1 MSSICTFRPLALP
14 PSARGALW
22 LSSMPG
28 RLEPWPAFLA
38 EARRVGLTAVVCLNP
53 LTEVAELS
61 PAYHAAIRS
70 DELPFRF
77 NHIPMRNFGLA
88 AQADLFR
95 SALEGV
101 ADDLARGEIILLH
114 CAAGMGRTG
123 TVAACLLKRLG
134 LPKQEALDRV
144 RAAGSNPESA
154 IQTGLVDTF

>member
-1 MSSICTFRPLALP
+1 MPTCTFRSLALP
-14 PSARGALW
+14 PTAQGALW

-28 RLEPWPAFLA
+28 RLEPWPDFLS

-61 PAYHAAIRS
+61 PAYHAAIRAG
-70 DELPFRF
+70 ELPFRF

-95 SALEGV
+95 ASIEGV
-101 ADDLARGEIILLH
+101 ADELQRGEVVLLH

-134 LPKQEALDRV
+134 LPKLDALDRV

-154 IQTGLVDTF
+154 VQSGLVDTF

>member
-1 MSSICTFRPLALP
+1 MSTSSFRSLSLP
-14 PSARGALW
+14 PHARGALW

-28 RLEPWPAFLA
+28 RLEPWPIFLS
-38 EARRVGLTAVVCLNP
+38 EARQVGLTAVVCLNP

-61 PAYHAAIRS
+61 PAYHAAIRAG
-70 DELPFRF
+70 ELPFRF

-95 SALEGV
+95 ASIESV
-101 ADDLARGEIILLH
+101 ADDLARGEVVLLH
-114 CAAGMGRTG
+114 CAAGLGRTG

-134 LPKQEALDRV
+134 VPKDEALARV

-154 IQTGLVDTF
+154 VQTGLVDTF

>member
-1 MSSICTFRPLALP
+1 
-14 PSARGALW
+14 
-22 LSSMPG
+22 MPG
-28 RLEPWPAFLA
+28 RLEPWPAFLT

-61 PAYHAAIRS
+61 PAYYASIRAS
-70 DELPFRF
+70 ELPFRLV
-77 NHIPMRNFGLA
+77 HLPMRNYGLA

-95 SALEGV
+95 ASIESV
-101 ADDLARGEIILLH
+101 ADELARGEVMLLH

-134 LPKQEALDRV
+134 LPKSEALDRV

-154 IQTGLVDTF
+154 VQTGLVDTF